1 MWHVQSYKDRNIC
14 VLLDSQAA
22 LNNLQINSRLVWDCH
37 QSLVEWAEHK
47 WFNWCRCQYTWE
59 VTDMK

>member
-22 LNNLQINSRLVWDCH
+22 LNNFQINSRLVWDFH
-37 QSLVEWAEHK
+37 QSLMEWAEHNGSTGIGAITRGK
-47 WFNWCRCQYTWE
+47 
-59 VTDMK
+59 